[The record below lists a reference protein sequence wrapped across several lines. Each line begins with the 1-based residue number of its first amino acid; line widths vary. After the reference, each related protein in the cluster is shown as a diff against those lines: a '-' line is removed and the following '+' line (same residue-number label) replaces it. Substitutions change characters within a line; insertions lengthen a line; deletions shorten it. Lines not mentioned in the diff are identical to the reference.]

1 MSPVEWPA
9 ACAATAA
16 RAPGRR
22 AGVLRRALRG
32 LKRRPRDA
40 TCLARRSRRAMHT
53 SVANLHASCR
63 HGLTHVNERLRAR
76 GAPPHARWA
85 RGGARG
91 RPRSRSPRTAGARA
105 VRCISRAGRRR
116 GSIEPFESACRSAD
130 KACSSGGSCRRPK
143 PKPKPKR
150 RRAEAPTRRS
160 AEAQKRFAG
169 LRYTGT

>member
-1 MSPVEWPA
+1 M
-9 ACAATAA
+9 
-16 RAPGRR
+16 
-22 AGVLRRALRG
+22 
-32 LKRRPRDA
+32 
-40 TCLARRSRRAMHT
+40 
-53 SVANLHASCR
+53 
-63 HGLTHVNERLRAR
+63 THVNERLRAR
-76 GAPPHARWA
+76 GAPPHARWT

-91 RPRSRSPRTAGARA
+91 RSRSPRTAGARA

-143 PKPKPKR
+143 PKPKPTR
-150 RRAEAPTRRS
+150 RRADAQKRRSAEAQKRRS